1 MSPSDGWYVPAWP
14 RYYSNLR
21 QIFLLPT
28 NLPIEFHAKLAP
40 AEMASFEQF
49 DWFLPFTPF
58 CAQLSPFVSIT
69 NHLQDQH
76 SSAVG
81 KISFS

>member
-1 MSPSDGWYVPAWP
+1 MSPSDGLYVPAWP
-14 RYYSNLR
+14 SYYSNLH
-21 QIFLLPT
+21 QIILLPT
-28 NLPIEFHAKLAP
+28 YLPIDFYAKLAP
-40 AEMASFEQF
+40 VEMANFEHF

-58 CAQLSPFVSIT
+58 CALLSPFVSIT

-76 SSAVG
+76 ASAVG